1 MLIKSVLHTSGS
13 ELLMVERFDR
23 LSETMRRRAKAAVAF
38 FVPLLELNIDD
49 VHTFFSC
56 SSSRT
61 WWSKM
66 IDDVE
71 SDLTNLLF
79 QVLILIPQEGV
90 L

>member
-1 MLIKSVLHTSGS
+1 MLIKSVLHTRGW
-13 ELLMVERFDR
+13 ELLMLERFDR

-61 WWSKM
+61 WWSRL
-66 IDDVE
+66 IYDSE
-71 SDLTNLLF
+71 SDVN
-79 QVLILIPQEGV
+79 V
-90 L
+90 